1 MSYESKKDREKQHL
15 KKVKLLYVQFPR
27 GTIVECEEPDFLIA
41 NEQTTWGVELVQYVR
56 GQGKGGSPIRWRE
69 ELHEQI
75 TVQAKSKYE
84 AESAIPI
91 SVHLHW
97 FHHRELRGTDI
108 DRISDE
114 ICKLVISCLPFEI
127 NESVGVE
134 PDYQREI
141 SDFISRVSIRR
152 KASGKTVWSSVEVGP
167 AQADAVELQRLISS
181 KNEKVSS
188 YLKKCS
194 QVWLVIV
201 ADGQRISSSGE
212 LSFRERQTKFASDF
226 EKILYYDAESECVIE
241 LVS

>member
-1 MSYESKKDREKQHL
+1 MSYEAKKDREKRHL
-15 KKVKLLYVQFPR
+15 EKVKLLYVQFPR
-27 GTIVECEEPDFLIA
+27 GKIVECEEPDFLVA
-41 NEQTTWGVELVQYVR
+41 NEHTICGVELVQYVR

-69 ELHEQI
+69 ELHERI
-75 TVQAKSKYE
+75 IVQAKSKYE
-84 AESAIPI
+84 AESAIPV

-114 ICKLVISCLPFEI
+114 ICKLVIACLPFKI

-152 KASGKTVWSSVEVGP
+152 RGPGKSVWSNVEVGP
-167 AQADAVELQRLISS
+167 AQADAVELQGLIST

-188 YLKKCS
+188 YLEKCS

-212 LSFRERQTKFASDF
+212 LSLRERQTKFESEF
-226 EKILYYDAESECVIE
+226 KKILYYDAESECVIE
-241 LVS
+241 LVT